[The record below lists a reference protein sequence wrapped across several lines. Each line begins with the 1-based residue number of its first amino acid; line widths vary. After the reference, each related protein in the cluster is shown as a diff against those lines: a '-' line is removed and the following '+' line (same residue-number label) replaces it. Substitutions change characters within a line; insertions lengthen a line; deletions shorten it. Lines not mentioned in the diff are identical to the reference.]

1 MDQIKFE
8 NPDILYALAL
18 VPVLALVFWFIGQRR
33 KKALQRLGDRGLVR
47 QLMPEY
53 SWRRPILKNGL
64 VLLAIASLIVG
75 LANPQTGSK
84 LETVKR
90 EGAEIIIAIDV
101 SNSMKAEDIRPN
113 RLERAKR
120 SIQQL
125 LRKLRNDKIGI
136 IVFAGQAYVQLP
148 VTSDYSAARMFL
160 ETIDTDIVPV
170 QGTAIGSAVNL
181 ALESFSDTETRNKAL
196 IVITDGEN
204 HEDDAVQA
212 AQQAAE
218 AGVVVHTIGMG
229 NPKGT
234 PIPVYSASGQ
244 KDFRKDGQGNIIM
257 TKLNEGTLQQVS
269 AAGNGL
275 YVRASN
281 ASTGLEALYERIN
294 EMDKQE
300 FEARVFADYEDQYQ
314 VFLALAA
321 LLLLLEALVLP
332 RKNRILSKI
341 DIFKVK
347 V

>member
-1 MDQIKFE
+1 
-8 NPDILYALAL
+8 
-18 VPVLALVFWFIGQRR
+18 
-33 KKALQRLGDRGLVR
+33 
-47 QLMPEY
+47 
-53 SWRRPILKNGL
+53 
-64 VLLAIASLIVG
+64 
-75 LANPQTGSK
+75 
-84 LETVKR
+84 
-90 EGAEIIIAIDV
+90 
-101 SNSMKAEDIRPN
+101 
-113 RLERAKR
+113 
-120 SIQQL
+120 
-125 LRKLRNDKIGI
+125 
-136 IVFAGQAYVQLP
+136 
-148 VTSDYSAARMFL
+148 
-160 ETIDTDIVPV
+160 V